1 MSDMDEKEDQDHART
16 DPRVAL
22 IQSYTLKAFKV
33 TKLATFLIRHKKYL
47 VSFRL
52 DKTSGQK

>member
-1 MSDMDEKEDQDHART
+1 MDEKEDQDHART

-33 TKLATFLIRHKKYL
+33 TKLATFLIRRKKNL